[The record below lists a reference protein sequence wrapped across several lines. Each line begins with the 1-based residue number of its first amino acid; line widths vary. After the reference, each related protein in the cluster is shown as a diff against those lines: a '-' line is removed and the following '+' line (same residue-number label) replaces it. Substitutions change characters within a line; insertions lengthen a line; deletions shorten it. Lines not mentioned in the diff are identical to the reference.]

1 MTTLLLNSLYLYFIL
16 VILRTIVVLKLF
28 WQTIV
33 LSACLVFFFVRI
45 QLYVLRG
52 VLLPSLL
59 LYINIFFYIFN
70 QRLTES

>member
-1 MTTLLLNSLYLYFIL
+1 MTLLLSSLYLYFIL
-16 VILRTIVVLKLF
+16 VILRTVVVLKLF

-45 QLYVLRG
+45 QLYVLHG